1 MFSELPYIFEF
12 PDRTVSGGRDSGN
25 DVCDLYGILQMPYA
39 MLIGVLIAFTALIP
53 IFGAF
58 IGCVVGAFLILTVA
72 PMKALVL

>member
-25 DVCDLYGILQMPYA
+25 DVCDLYGNPADAICDAHWCSDRVYCA
-39 MLIGVLIAFTALIP
+39 DSD
-53 IFGAF
+53 FGAF